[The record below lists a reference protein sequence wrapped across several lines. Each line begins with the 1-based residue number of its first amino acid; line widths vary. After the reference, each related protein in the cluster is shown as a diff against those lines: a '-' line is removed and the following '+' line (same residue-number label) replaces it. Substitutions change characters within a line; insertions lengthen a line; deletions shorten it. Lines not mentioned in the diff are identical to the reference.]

1 MQGGFNFHGADLG
14 EFHSGFKDGYF
25 KFIFANTRLQLLA
38 RVIRNNEQKLITMS
52 TVYPFLE

>member
-25 KFIFANTRLQLLA
+25 KFIFANISLLLLA
-38 RVIRNNEQKLITMS
+38 KVIRNNEQKLLPVS
-52 TVYPFLE
+52 TVYTFLG